1 MTQVLLYIRAAS
13 FIETR
18 FLQNLTVIH
27 GTGVLLNYWRN
38 FQELPIVGLARY
50 EVTSKV
56 ENKSR
61 LFTHTVTAL
70 LSEHFDLR
78 DRHLAF
84 LLTCVGGERFLV
96 GGNEKPFPVANT
108 ADSLPG
114 KVSEPS
120 GCTLTVEY
128 TDLLGLLPVLD

>member
-1 MTQVLLYIRAAS
+1 MTQVLHYIRAIS

-18 FLQNLTVIH
+18 LLQNLTVIH
-27 GTGVLLNYWRN
+27 GSGVLLNYWRN
-38 FQELPIVGLARY
+38 FQELPLVGLARY

-56 ENKSR
+56 ENKSK
-61 LFTHTVTAL
+61 LFAHTVTAL
-70 LSEHFDLR
+70 LPGHFDPR

-96 GGNEKPFPVANT
+96 GGNEKPFPVVNT
-108 ADSLPG
+108 SDSLPG
-114 KVSEPS
+114 KVSEPA